1 MHLRN
6 QPLYHE
12 TLIYST
18 YFAPRG
24 RQRLYM
30 LGSELSQR
38 YLYPSDLLI
47 GVLGSEGS
55 GKSTLIQGLFPGLHL
70 TNDDDG
76 INMKQSPIYD
86 FSEDNFF
93 SGHTFH
99 LDVRY
104 ELAFKQRYEIAEA
117 INSVVSHG
125 RRAVVE
131 HFDLI
136 YESLGYNA
144 QVIFG
149 IGEEVIVARPT
160 LFGPHPGAIKKV
172 VDKTIKYRLM
182 AHTAEDIT
190 SYILEEDYKYK
201 RPVLHSDIKH
211 GFIISFK
218 EKPEID
224 IEELEEK
231 VLTIIEANLTVAA
244 SGEDTITFGDMK
256 YFCTGVRTHVKS
268 TSEIQNFHLH
278 KEFKY
283 NPITDEY
290 YLMGMVGKKE
300 IAGFEDITDLLE

>member
-1 MHLRN
+1 
-6 QPLYHE
+6 
-12 TLIYST
+12 
-18 YFAPRG
+18 
-24 RQRLYM
+24 M

-47 GVLGSEGS
+47 GIIGSEGS

-86 FSEDNFF
+86 FSSDNFF

-104 ELAFKQRYEIAEA
+104 ELAFKQRFEIAQA
-117 INSVVSHG
+117 INDVVSHG

-136 YESLGYNA
+136 YEALGYNA

-160 LFGPHPGAIKKV
+160 VFGPHPDAIKKV
-172 VDKTIKYRLM
+172 VDKTIRYRLM

-211 GFIISFK
+211 GFVISFK
-218 EKPEID
+218 DKPNID
-224 IEELEEK
+224 IDILEKK
-231 VLTIIEANLTVAA
+231 VLKIIEDNLPVIAA
-244 SGEDTITFGDMK
+244 GEDTVAIGDMK
-256 YFCTGVRTHVKS
+256 YFCTGVRTHVKN
-268 TSEIQNFHLH
+268 TGEIQNFQLH
-278 KEFKY
+278 REFKY
-283 NPITDEY
+283 NPINDEY
-290 YLMGMVGKKE
+290 YLLGMVGQKE
-300 IAGFEDITDLLE
+300 LAGFEDISDLLE